1 MATSLTATQLRRNIY
16 QVLDEILETGI
27 AQEVSRKGRKLLI
40 LPAEPKRRRLEDL
53 PRRSIT
59 NCTLDELVAT
69 SWESSW
75 DPDS

>member
-1 MATSLTATQLRRNIY
+1 MTASLTATQLRRNIY

-53 PRRSIT
+53 PKRSIT